1 MRRFRQSR
9 CVMDIAKNDQPT
21 IFLQQN
27 IRCLRKKLNL
37 SQEDLG
43 SSIGLNRGNI
53 ASYEN
58 GTAEPKI
65 CNLLKLSNLFRVSIM
80 DLTQRDLSDEKAF
93 ETAQSYYQQM
103 SNKEKEVIRRFMQKA
118 DEIGEVIYGLH
129 TCHQFKAKSM
139 GDLPKDMQIM
149 MVNFEQLY
157 DAAQALLRNHQA
169 LLDFIKCRLK

>member
-1 MRRFRQSR
+1 MEL
-9 CVMDIAKNDQPT
+9 VNNKQP

-27 IRCLRKKLNL
+27 LRCLRKKLNM

-43 SSIGLNRGNI
+43 SRIGLNRGNI

-80 DLTQRDLSDEKAF
+80 DLTQKDLSDETVLESAN
-93 ETAQSYYQQM
+93 SYYQQM
-103 SNKEKEVIRRFMQKA
+103 TNKEKEVIRQFMQKSE
-118 DEIGEVIYGLH
+118 EISEVIYGLH
-129 TCHQFKAKSM
+129 TCHQFKAKSLSDM
-139 GDLPKDMQIM
+139 PKDMQIM

-157 DAAQALLRNHQA
+157 DAAQALINNHQA

>member
-1 MRRFRQSR
+1 
-9 CVMDIAKNDQPT
+9 MDVVNNNQP

-27 IRCLRKKLNL
+27 LRCLRKKLNM

-43 SSIGLNRGNI
+43 ARIGLNRGNI

-65 CNLLKLSNLFRVSIM
+65 CNLLKLSSLFRVSIM
-80 DLTQRDLSDEKAF
+80 DLTQRDLSDEKAL
-93 ETAQSYYQQM
+93 ESATNYYQQM
-103 SNKEKEVIRRFMQKA
+103 TNKEKEVIRQFMQKA
-118 DEIGEVIYGLH
+118 EEIGEVIYGLH

-139 GDLPKDMQIM
+139 DDLPKDMQIM

-157 DAAQALLRNHQA
+157 DAAQALLGNHQA